1 MTSMEKP
8 ISATGIR
15 ISKPKVDGQ
24 ADSPPSKSD
33 NDPATPKSVIPVVTK
48 TANPP
53 AKIRTLDGVVRKL
66 AAEGFPNPPSSE
78 YSSPKVTLANV
89 AHLLDRYKITA
100 RYNLIKKKPEF
111 IVENLPVLTDSSD
124 NALLNYIKSLANL
137 NGMGSPDVLRFA
149 ETVCFANAYNPVA
162 DWITSKPWDGVDRL
176 PQIYDTLAV
185 DAEFPIQLK
194 EAIIK
199 RWLLSAVAAAC
210 LPENF
215 RARGLLT
222 LQGKQGLGKTQW
234 FARLASQL
242 PVNERYVLLGQHLD
256 IANKDDVLTSI
267 QHWIVELGEL
277 DSTFRKDIAG
287 LKAFITKDCDQVR
300 KPYDRTDSVF
310 PRRTVYGGSVNSPY
324 FLVDPTGNSRFWT
337 LPVIAIDYEH
347 KVDMQQLFA
356 QLHVDFLAMEQWWL
370 TPKEE
375 ALLDQQNA
383 FHLATNPTQELVRS
397 AIDADRIGEDN
408 LPAFGARELLVAL
421 GIKEPNNPQAR
432 ECGEVLRELI
442 GKPKRIQGYDKW
454 RVPLIKVDEF
464 MRINS
469 APPATSG
476 EKSDF

>member
-1 MTSMEKP
+1 M
-8 ISATGIR
+8 
-15 ISKPKVDGQ
+15 
-24 ADSPPSKSD
+24 SPNIKT
-33 NDPATPKSVIPVVTK
+33 PATAGANSTPV
-48 TANPP
+48 
-53 AKIRTLDGVVRKL
+53 AKQISLDGAVSRLKSEL
-66 AAEGFPNPPSSE
+66 FPNPPVGE

-89 AHLLDRYKITA
+89 AYLLDRYKITA

-111 IVENLPVLTDSSD
+111 IVENLPVLTDNSD

-137 NGMGSPDVLRFA
+137 NGMGSSDVLRFA
-149 ETVCFANAYNPVA
+149 ETVCSANPYNLVA
-162 DWITSKPWDGVDRL
+162 DWITSKVWDGNDRL
-176 PQIYDTLAV
+176 PAIYDTLQV
-185 DAEFPIQLK
+185 EPEFPVQLK

-210 LPENF
+210 LSENF

-234 FARLASQL
+234 FARLARDL
-242 PVNERYVLLGQHLD
+242 PTKEPYVLLGQHLD

-277 DSTFRKDIAG
+277 DSTFKRDIAG

-300 KPYDRTDSVF
+300 KPYDRADSVF

-347 KVDMQQLFA
+347 DVDMQQLFA
-356 QLHVDFLAMEQWWL
+356 QLHIEFEKLEEWWL

-375 ALLDQQNA
+375 ALLEQQNA
-383 FHLATNPTQELVRS
+383 FHMATNPTQELVRS
-397 AIDADRIGEDN
+397 AVDTDRIGDEN
-408 LPAFGARELLVAL
+408 LTAYGARELLVAL
-421 GIKEPNNPQAR
+421 GIKEPSNPQAR

-454 RVPLIKVDEF
+454 RVPLIKQEEF
-464 MRINS
+464 TSIDPP
-469 APPATSG
+469 PPATLG
-476 EKSDF
+476 AKSNS